1 MKYYGESH
9 PNRSDYN
16 RKSSRCRLSLF
27 YKKKAESLDI
37 QGYVRN
43 KKDGSV
49 FLAAQGEK
57 NDLESL
63 IDWCY
68 RGPPHSIVKGVKKIS
83 KPIESFGEFHIVY

>member
-1 MKYYGESH
+1 MGNHIRIDLIITGKVQGVGY
-9 PNRSDYN
+9 RD
-16 RKSSRCRLSLF
+16 F
-27 YKKKAESLDI
+27 IKKKAESLDI

>member
-1 MKYYGESH
+1 MKYYGKSH
-9 PNRSDYN
+9 QSRFDNF
-16 RKSSRCRLSLF
+16 RKSSRSWLSLF

-68 RGPPHSIVKGVKKIS
+68 SGPPHSIVKSVKKIS
-83 KPIESFGEFHIVY
+83 KPLENLGEFHILY